1 MKTFETIKD
10 ILDNTQHFHRYAAD
24 FYKNMKDRSSNERT
38 KMLLSYMH
46 KHHKE
51 VGVEMKRFI
60 QDTSSA
66 ILSTWVKI
74 TLEKSPEDFFKGLSF
89 HDDMSPEAVGAL
101 GQQVDAY
108 LVGVFDELK
117 SAASSD
123 DSQVIFQNLME
134 MEVSRKRRLSQAV
147 NSLLREM

>member
-10 ILDNTQHFHRYAAD
+10 ILDNTQHFHHYAAN
-24 FYKNMKDRSSNERT
+24 FYQDMDERSSNQRT

-51 VGVEMKRFI
+51 ASAELARFI
-60 QDTSSA
+60 EGTSDA
-66 ILSTWVKI
+66 ILKTWVKI
-74 TLEKSPEDFFKGLSF
+74 TLEKSPEDFFNHLSF
-89 HDDMSPEAVGAL
+89 HDDMTHEEVGSL

-108 LVGVFDELK
+108 LVSVFDDLRVI
-117 SAASSD
+117 ASTD
-123 DSQVIFQNLME
+123 ETQEIFQNLME
-134 MEVSRKRRLSQAV
+134 MEMAIKRRLSQAV